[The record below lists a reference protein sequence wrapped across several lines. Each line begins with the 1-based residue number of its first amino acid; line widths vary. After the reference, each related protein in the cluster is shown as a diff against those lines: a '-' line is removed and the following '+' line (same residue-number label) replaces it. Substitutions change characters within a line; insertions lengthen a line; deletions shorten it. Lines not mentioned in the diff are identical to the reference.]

1 MINNVSNNGN
11 GNGGTN
17 PISAANRNT
26 NVNPVGNNG
35 NGNDNGGTNV
45 FFPVKPPRDRVEI
58 SQAAVQMA
66 QNGGSSSSVESNPK
80 LDSIQNNISSGFY
93 NSPEVLRTVAR
104 KMIDDNA

>member
-11 GNGGTN
+11 GGSN
-17 PISAANRNT
+17 PIASVNRNN
-26 NVNPVGNNG
+26 NVNPAGNNG
-35 NGNDNGGTNV
+35 NGNGNGGTNV

-66 QNGGSSSSVESNPK
+66 ENRANGLVDNNQR
-80 LDSIQNNISSGFY
+80 LDSIQGNINSGFY

-104 KMIDDNA
+104 KMIDDNG

>member
-1 MINNVSNNGN
+1 MINNVSNSGS
-11 GNGGTN
+11 GSLS
-17 PISAANRNT
+17 PISSVNPNN
-26 NVNPVGNNG
+26 NVNPAGG
-35 NGNDNGGTNV
+35 NGDNGGTNV

-66 QNGGSSSSVESNPK
+66 ESRDSGQVQSNPR

-104 KMIDDNA
+104 KMIDSNA